1 MPMNIDIIN
10 KNIVS
15 NYVKNMKTT
24 ETCRERTQME
34 LAGQNDLSKIFGQ
47 VRDHPYVSNNGHRGR
62 IVDNRKGVV
71 SAYG

>member
-10 KNIVS
+10 KNIVP

-34 LAGQNDLSKIFGQ
+34 LAGQNDLSKIVGQ
-47 VRDHPYVSNNGHRGR
+47 VRDHPYVSNNGRDRGR
-62 IVDNRKGVV
+62 IVNNRKSVV
-71 SAYG
+71 SA